1 MRFDHHCKWLNNC
14 IGARNYN
21 LFLLLITSLELSQG
35 WMFSW
40 SLWLLL
46 KAFND
51 REWME
56 TQSESVFGRSQP
68 GLVMVMVLINAI
80 FALVVCV
87 AIGNLTALHLWL
99 RKVKKMTTYEYI
111 LYLRSLHKYSDGKV
125 SPN

>member
-1 MRFDHHCKWLNNC
+1 
-14 IGARNYN
+14 
-21 LFLLLITSLELSQG
+21 
-35 WMFSW
+35 MFSW

-51 REWME
+51 REWIE

-68 GLVMVMVLINAI
+68 GLVMVMVLINAL
-80 FALVVCV
+80 FALVVSV

-99 RKVKKMTTYEYI
+99 RKFKKMTTYEYI
-111 LYLRSLHKYSDGKV
+111 LYLRSMHKYSDGKV